1 MLRKSPARPTEGT
14 QIHDGYGDAEDLP
27 VERFDRDAK
36 LNETYGKSSEI
47 LHNTT
52 ADQLGGRLLRGS
64 KRSNPLRTLPEV

>member
-1 MLRKSPARPTEGT
+1 MRPHRPSSVLRKSPARPTEGT

-52 ADQLGGRLLRGS
+52 ADQLGGPAPAGFQ
-64 KRSNPLRTLPEV
+64 TV